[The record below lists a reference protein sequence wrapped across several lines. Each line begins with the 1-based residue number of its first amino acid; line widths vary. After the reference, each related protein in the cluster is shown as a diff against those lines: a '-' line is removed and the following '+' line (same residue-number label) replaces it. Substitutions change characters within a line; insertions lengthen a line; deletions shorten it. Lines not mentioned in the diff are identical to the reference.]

1 MKGVSPRGGEKK
13 KGRYFSMHSHR
24 HRIVPMATDGWR
36 FVLPLLAVALIFTVF
51 ELWLVSVFFA
61 VLAFCVGWFFRDFDR
76 PDVKDPALLLA
87 PADGKVGFID
97 EIEVEG
103 PGGQMLQRKRIS
115 IVLTIFDVHVQRS
128 PAWGRV
134 ASVKYNP
141 GKFLN
146 AVTNDKSSDENEHN
160 MIWIE
165 SHSGVIGVKQIAGMV
180 ARRVLSWVKSG
191 ETVKMGQRIGL
202 IRFGSR
208 VEAFLPLETELQ
220 VKVGDRV
227 YGGKSVLGELPRE
240 NTKGEESG
248 NE

>member
-1 MKGVSPRGGEKK
+1 MCPAWRGGKE
-13 KGRYFSMHSHR
+13 RHIYPTMHSHQ
-24 HRIVPMATDGWR
+24 HRIIPMAADGWR
-36 FVLPLLAVALIFTVF
+36 FVLPLLAVALIFLVF
-51 ELWLVSVFFA
+51 QLWWVGVFFV
-61 VLAFCVGWFFRDFDR
+61 VLAFFVGMFFRDFDR
-76 PDVKDPALLLA
+76 PAVKDPALLLA

-103 PGGQMLQRKRIS
+103 PDGQMLTCQRIS

-134 ASVKYNP
+134 SSVKYNP

-165 SHSGVIGVKQIAGMV
+165 SHSGMIGVKQIAGMV

-191 ETVKMGQRIGL
+191 ENVKMGQRIGL

-208 VEAFLPLETELQ
+208 VEAFLPPEAMLKVE
-220 VKVGDRV
+220 VGDRV
-227 YGGKSVLGELPRE
+227 YGGKSILGELPRQH
-240 NTKGEESG
+240 TPDEESVD
-248 NE
+248 E